1 MYSIGYTT
9 SAQREL
15 RKLDSSVRRRVRAAI
30 DALAEDPRPNG
41 CKKMSGFETLWRIR
55 IGDYRVVY
63 DVIDEQVI
71 VTVVRV
77 AHRREAYR
85 S

>member
-41 CKKMSGFETLWRIR
+41 CKKISGFETLWRIR